1 MSRKGIEG
9 KMKRDIFIIGK
20 LELLSMRDPVE
31 QLNKFMGDM
40 IFFEEDIVFN
50 REKDIQRVKDSS
62 IEEVDCVGGK
72 ERWIDMTRTERRY
85 GS

>member
-1 MSRKGIEG
+1 
-9 KMKRDIFIIGK
+9 MKRDIFIIGK

-31 QLNKFMGDM
+31 QLNKFMSDM
-40 IFFEEDIVFN
+40 IFFAEDIVFN

-62 IEEVDCVGGK
+62 IEEVDCVDGK